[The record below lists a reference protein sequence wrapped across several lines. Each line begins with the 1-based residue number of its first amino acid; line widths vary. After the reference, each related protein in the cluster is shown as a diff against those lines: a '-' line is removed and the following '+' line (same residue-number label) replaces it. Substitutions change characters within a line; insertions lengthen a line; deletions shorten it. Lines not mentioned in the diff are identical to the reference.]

1 MAMAGRSIP
10 IPMPMGGR
18 RAVRVLE
25 RNVLVYRHSWLV
37 LLSGFFEPV
46 FYLLGIGFGLGKI
59 VGDVDGIPYAAFVAP
74 ALLATSAMNGAI
86 YDSTFNLFYKL
97 KYAHTYDAMLATPM
111 DVPDVAVG
119 EITWAL
125 TRGLIYAIGF
135 MVVMLLLG
143 LTSTPLALLAVPAS
157 VLIGFAAAGLGTAAT
172 TFVRTWQ
179 DFDLVFVITLPLFLF
194 SATFFPITT
203 YPEPLRTFVEITPLY
218 RGVHLLRGLTTDTLD
233 PTMILDVI
241 YLLVLGFIGLSITAR
256 RLHKLLLK

>member
-1 MAMAGRSIP
+1 MTMAGRA
-10 IPMPMGGR
+10 IPMPVGGR

-25 RNVLVYRHSWLV
+25 RNLLYYRHAWLV

-46 FYLLGIGFGLGKI
+46 FYLLGLGYGLGKV
-59 VGDVDGIPYAAFVAP
+59 VGDIDGISYAAFVAP
-74 ALLATSAMNGAI
+74 ALMATSAMNGAI

-97 KYAHTYDAMLATPM
+97 KYARTYDAMLATPL
-111 DVPDVAVG
+111 DVPDVAIG

-125 TRGLIYAIGF
+125 TRGLIYSTGF
-135 MVVMLLLG
+135 MIVMLLLG
-143 LTSTPLALLAVPAS
+143 LVSSPMGLLAVPAS

-203 YPEPLRTFVEITPLY
+203 YPEPLRSFVEITPLY
-218 RGVHLLRGLTTDTLD
+218 RGVHLLRGLTTGTLD
-233 PTMILDVI
+233 PAMLADVA
-241 YLLVLGFIGLSITAR
+241 YLAVLGGIGAWITSR
-256 RLHKLLLK
+256 RLGKLLLK

>member
-1 MAMAGRSIP
+1 M
-10 IPMPMGGR
+10 
-18 RAVRVLE
+18 RVLE

-97 KYAHTYDAMLATPM
+97 KYAHTYDAMLSTPM

-143 LTSTPLALLAVPAS
+143 LASTPLALLAVPAS

-172 TFVRTWQ
+172 TFVRSWQ

-194 SATFFPITT
+194 SATFYPITT

-233 PTMILDVI
+233 PMMIVDVI
-241 YLLVLGFIGLSITAR
+241 YLLVLGFVGLSITAR
-256 RLHKLLLK
+256 RLRRLLLK

>member
-1 MAMAGRSIP
+1 
-10 IPMPMGGR
+10 MGGR

-74 ALLATSAMNGAI
+74 ALMATSAMNGAI

-119 EITWAL
+119 KITWAL
-125 TRGLIYAIGF
+125 TRGLIYSTGF
-135 MVVMLLLG
+135 MIVMLLLG
-143 LTSTPLALLAVPAS
+143 LVASPIGVLAVPAS

-172 TFVRTWQ
+172 TFVRSWQ

-194 SATFFPITT
+194 SATFYPITT
-203 YPEPLRTFVEITPLY
+203 YPEPLRSFVEITPLY
-218 RGVHLLRGLTTDTLD
+218 RGVHLLRGLTTGTLD
-233 PTMILDVI
+233 PMMIVDVV

-256 RLHKLLLK
+256 RLDKLLLK

>member
-1 MAMAGRSIP
+1 MAMAGRPLI
-10 IPMPMGGR
+10 IPMPRGGR

-46 FYLLGIGFGLGKI
+46 FYLLGIGFGLGRI

-74 ALLATSAMNGAI
+74 ALMATSAMNGAI

-172 TFVRTWQ
+172 TFVRSWQ

-233 PTMILDVI
+233 PMMIVDVV

>member
-1 MAMAGRSIP
+1 MTMTGRS

-25 RNVLVYRHSWLV
+25 RNVMVYRRTWLV
-37 LLSGFFEPV
+37 ILSGFFEPV
-46 FYLLGIGFGLGKI
+46 FYLLGIGFGLGKV
-59 VGDVDGIPYAAFVAP
+59 VGDVDGISYAAFVAP

-97 KYAHTYDAMLATPM
+97 KYARTYDAMLSTPM

-135 MVVMLLLG
+135 LVVMAVLG
-143 LTSTPLALLAVPAS
+143 LVTTPLALLAVPAS

-172 TFVRTWQ
+172 TFVRSWQ

-218 RGVHLLRGLTTDTLD
+218 RGVHLLRGLTTDNLD
-233 PTMILDVI
+233 PAMIFDVV
-241 YLLVLGFIGLSITAR
+241 YLTVMGCIGLWITSR
-256 RLHKLLLK
+256 RLGKLLLK